1 MPFLRLRRR
10 LIPVLAV
17 FLALSFLRPSGVSA
31 GLTDPKLH
39 WKTVKTEH
47 FAFTYYEGEE
57 KVVERLVAMAEDV
70 YRRITGKFDAHPWG
84 RTEVVVVDNHD
95 LANGFTL
102 VIPYNIVV
110 LRAVPPFADS
120 TLANYDDWLRDLFIH
135 EYTHVVHIT
144 DTRYPAKALKF
155 VVGKLMAPNGLTPG
169 WVTEGIATYF
179 ETEQTTKGRGRS
191 AFTDMLLRTD
201 ILNGRFQ
208 KIDEMAG
215 TKYEW
220 PAWQAQYLYG
230 VGFWQFLAE
239 KYGESKMIEF
249 SHHYGSSLRFFM
261 LNSQARRSYRKERT
275 PEEEKL
281 CSETHWT
288 DRGTYK
294 TKRTYPET
302 CDDEGRS
309 FLKLW
314 EEWRD
319 ELTKRYG
326 ETKAAVLAAGLKE
339 GDAYLTPDKGGSY
352 SMPTF
357 SPDGKKLAYVA
368 TSIHHRSELRLKD
381 LATQKERVLL
391 KGRDPQQMS
400 FSPDGE
406 ELVLSYVTTYQR
418 YNQFSDLF
426 EIDLK
431 TSKMKQLTHGARARD
446 PDVNHDGKIV
456 ASVQKTGDAELG
468 VFDPKTKEWRTIF
481 RATQFDHPRWMPNGR
496 DVVVSVHKNGQRDL
510 WVIDSES
517 GEGSRITDDG
527 AIEDRPVIDREE
539 RVVYYVSDKSGIAN
553 VYRYDPYTKSNKPV
567 TNVLTGAF
575 APSFSPDGQIVYQ
588 YYNGKGFEIR
598 KTEARAVGGELPAAA
613 AGPAPVPS
621 ETRAGDRAEG
631 AESSTLL
638 SGAKKYSPFPKLLI
652 PRYILPNVSL
662 IDGAVFASA
671 TLSNFDPLQRH
682 YWFGDVTYR
691 SDNQF
696 VGFDFG
702 YSYNRYRPSFS
713 VGISDF
719 TVNYGDV
726 FGLGSDFFEERRR
739 VYGGVSVPLGS
750 HRASLQYF
758 FEDRTEE
765 SGLPPGTTLS
775 TLGHYAGF
783 LAYYNYTRLRGTA
796 AAISPEGGDRVTIGV
811 EGTNSILGSSNN
823 LEQFVVGGDFRKYI
837 LMPYSQH
844 HVIALRAAGG
854 AAFGDKLLQGNFV
867 LGGSLGESFITGSS
881 TRLFTLRGLPLATFS
896 RDRAWVAS
904 AEYRLPLFRLQ
915 RGLGTIP
922 LALNSAHLAFFTDVG
937 DAFNNPS
944 FRPMLGIGAE
954 IRGDFVIAYHLP
966 LMGRLGYGII
976 LTNRDRIAGVPDS
989 LTGADARNGV
999 LILEVGTS
1007 F

>member
-1 MPFLRLRRR
+1 M
-10 LIPVLAV
+10 
-17 FLALSFLRPSGVSA
+17 RPSGVSA

-47 FAFTYYEGEE
+47 FSIHYYEGEE
-57 KVVERLVAMAEDV
+57 KVVERLVTIAEDV
-70 YRRITGKFDAHPWG
+70 YKNLTGKFDARPWG

-102 VIPYNIVV
+102 IIPYNLVV

-120 TLANYDDWLRDLFIH
+120 TLANYDDWIRELFIH

-144 DTRYPAKALKF
+144 DTDYPARALKVF
-155 VVGKLMAPNGLTPG
+155 LGKLMAPNGLTPG
-169 WVTEGIATYF
+169 WVTEGIATYL

-191 AFTDMLLRTD
+191 TFTDMLLRTD

-208 KIDEMAG
+208 AIDEMAG

-239 KYGESKMIEF
+239 KYGEDKMIEF
-249 SHHYGSSLRFFM
+249 SHNYGSSLRFFM
-261 LNSQARRSYRKERT
+261 LNSQAKRSYKKKRT

-302 CDDEGRS
+302 CDDVGRS
-309 FLKLW
+309 FIKLW
-314 EEWRD
+314 EEWKE
-319 ELTKRYG
+319 ELTRRYG
-326 ETKAAVLAAGLKE
+326 ETRAVLTAAGLQE
-339 GDAYLTPDKGGSY
+339 GEGYLTPDKGGSY
-352 SMPTF
+352 SMPTL
-357 SPDGKKLAYVA
+357 SPDGKKLAYLA

-381 LATQKERVLL
+381 LETQKDRVLL
-391 KGRDPQQMS
+391 KGRDLQQMS

-406 ELVLSYVTTYQR
+406 KLALSYLTTHKR
-418 YNQFSDLF
+418 YNQYSDLF

-431 TSKMKQLTHGARARD
+431 TGKVKQLTHGARARD
-446 PDVNHDGKIV
+446 PDVNHDGRIV
-456 ASVQKTGDAELG
+456 ASVQKTGHGELA
-468 VFDPKTKEWRTIF
+468 VFDPKTKEWKTIF
-481 RATQFDHPRWMPNGR
+481 TATQFDHPRWMPNGR

-517 GEGSRITDDG
+517 GVGSRVTNDG
-527 AIEDRPVIDREE
+527 AIEDRPIVDREA

-567 TNVLTGAF
+567 TNVLSGAF
-575 APSFSPDGQIVYQ
+575 APSLGPDRSLVYQ
-588 YYNGKGFEIR
+588 YYNGRGFEIR
-598 KTEARAVGGELPAAA
+598 KAETRAVAGELPAAPK
-613 AGPAPVPS
+613 GPSPGLSKTRGEDGGSLPAS
-621 ETRAGDRAEG
+621 EEGNGAEG
-631 AESSTLL
+631 GILL
-638 SGAKKYSPFPKLLI
+638 AGAKKYSPFPKLLI
-652 PRYILPNVSL
+652 PRYILPNFSF
-662 IDGAVFASA
+662 IDGAVFVSA

-682 YWFGDVTYR
+682 YWFGDITYR

-696 VGFDFG
+696 IGFDLG
-702 YSYNRYRPSFS
+702 YTYNRYRPSFS
-713 VGISDF
+713 VGFSDF
-719 TVNYGDV
+719 SVNYGDV
-726 FGLGSDFFEERRR
+726 FGLGADFFEERRR
-739 VYGGVSVPLGS
+739 AYGGVSVPFGS
-750 HRASLQYF
+750 HRVSLQYF
-758 FEDRTEE
+758 FEDRSEE

-775 TLGHYAGF
+775 TLGRYAGF
-783 LAYYNYTRLRGTA
+783 LAFYNYTRLRGTA

-811 EGTNSILGSSNN
+811 EGTNSVLGSSNR
-823 LEQFVVGGDFRKYI
+823 LEQFVVGGDIRKYI
-837 LMPYSQH
+837 LMPYSKH

-904 AEYRLPLFRLQ
+904 AEYRMPLFRLQ
-915 RGLGTIP
+915 RGIGTLP

-944 FRPMLGIGAE
+944 FRPLLGVGAE
-954 IRGDFVIAYHLP
+954 VRGDFVIGYHIP

-999 LILEVGTS
+999 LILELGTS

>member
-1 MPFLRLRRR
+1 MNLLRLPR
-10 LIPVLAV
+10 LLVLAV
-17 FLALSFLRPSGVSA
+17 VLSLFGSTDAFA
-31 GLTDPKLH
+31 GLTDPKLR

-47 FAFTYYEGEE
+47 FNIHYYDGEE
-57 KVVERLVAMAEDV
+57 KVVERLIPIAEDT
-70 YRRITGKFDAHPWG
+70 YKSLTAKFDARPAG
-84 RTEVVVVDNHD
+84 RTEIVVVDNHD

-102 VIPYNIVV
+102 VIPYNMVV

-120 TLANYDDWLRDLFIH
+120 TLANYDDWLRELFIH

-155 VVGKLMAPNGLTPG
+155 LVGKLMAPNGLTPG

-191 AFTDMLLRTD
+191 SFTDMLLRTD

-220 PAWQAQYLYG
+220 PSWQAQYLYG

-239 KYGESKMIEF
+239 KYGEDKMIEF
-249 SHHYGSSLRFFM
+249 SHNYGSSLRFFM
-261 LNSQARRSYRKERT
+261 LNSHARRSYRKERT
-275 PEEEKL
+275 PEEDKL
-281 CSETHWT
+281 CAETHWT

-319 ELTKRYG
+319 ELAKRYG
-326 ETKAAVLAAGLKE
+326 ETKAALTAAGLRE
-339 GDAYLTPDKGGSY
+339 GDGYLTPDKGGSY

-381 LATQKERVLL
+381 LTTQKERVLL
-391 KGRDPQQMS
+391 KGRDLQQMS

-406 ELVLSYVTTYQR
+406 RLVLSYVTTHKR
-418 YNQFSDLF
+418 YNQYSDLF

-431 TSKMKQLTHGARARD
+431 TGKMKQLTHGARARD
-446 PDVNHDGKIV
+446 PDVNRDGRIV
-456 ASVQKTGDAELG
+456 AAVQKTGHGELA
-468 VFDPKTKEWRTIF
+468 VFDPKTKEWKTVF
-481 RATQFDHPRWMPNGR
+481 TASQFDHPRWMPNGE
-496 DVVVSVHKNGQRDL
+496 DVVVSVHKDGQRDL
-510 WVIDSES
+510 WIVNAAS
-517 GEGSRITDDG
+517 GEGSRVTDDA
-527 AIEDRPVIDREE
+527 AIEDRPIVDREE
-539 RVVYYVSDKSGIAN
+539 RVVYYVSDKSGIPN

-575 APSFSPDGQIVYQ
+575 APSFGPDRSIVYQ
-588 YYNGKGFEIR
+588 YYNGRGFEIR
-598 KTEARAVGGELPAAA
+598 KTEARTLGGELPAAP
-613 AGPAPVPS
+613 AGPSPS
-621 ETRAGDRAEG
+621 LSKARDADGTGG
-631 AESSTLL
+631 AQPADLA
-638 SGAKKYSPFPKLLI
+638 GAKNYSPFPKLLI

-671 TLSNFDPLQRH
+671 TLSNFDPLYRH
-682 YWFGDVTYR
+682 FWFADVTYR

-696 VGFDFG
+696 VGFDLG
-702 YSYNRYRPSFS
+702 YTYNRYLPSFS

-719 TVNYGDV
+719 SVNYGDV
-726 FGLGSDFFEERRR
+726 FGLGVDFFEERRR
-739 VYGGVSVPLGS
+739 AYGGVSMPIKGN

-758 FEDRTEE
+758 FEDRSEQ
-765 SGLPPGTTLS
+765 SGLPPGTTLP
-775 TLGHYAGF
+775 TLGNYAGF
-783 LAYYNYTRLRGTA
+783 YAQYSYGRTRATS
-796 AAISPEGGDRVTIGV
+796 AAISPEGGDRVTIGL
-811 EGTNSILGSSNN
+811 EGTNSVFGASNQ
-823 LEQFVVGGDFRKYI
+823 LEQIVIGGDFRKYI
-837 LMPYSQH
+837 LMPYSKH

-854 AAFGDKLLQGNFV
+854 AAFGDQLLQGNFV
-867 LGGSLGESFITGSS
+867 LGGSLGESIFTGSS
-881 TRLFTLRGLPLATFS
+881 TRLFTLRGLPLSTFS

-904 AEYRLPLFRLQ
+904 AEYRMPLFRLQ
-915 RGLGTIP
+915 RGLGTVP
-922 LALNSAHLAFFTDVG
+922 VALNSAHLAVFTDVG

-944 FRPMLGIGAE
+944 FRPLLGIGAE
-954 IRGDFVIAYHLP
+954 LRGDFIIGYHIP
-966 LMGRLGYGII
+966 VMGRLGYGVI
-976 LTNRDRIAGVPDS
+976 LTHRDRIAGVTDS

-999 LILEVGTS
+999 VILEVGTS

>member
-1 MPFLRLRRR
+1 MNFLRLRWI
-10 LIPVLAV
+10 LVLAV
-17 FLALSFLRPSGVSA
+17 FLSFLRPAVVSA

-47 FAFTYYEGEE
+47 FTIHYYEGEE
-57 KVVERLVAMAEDV
+57 KVVERLLTIAEDA
-70 YRRITGKFDAHPWG
+70 YTRITGKFDARPWG
-84 RTEVVVVDNHD
+84 RTEVVVVDDHD

-102 VIPYNIVV
+102 VIPYNMIV

-120 TLANYDDWLRDLFIH
+120 TLANYDDWLRELFLH

-191 AFTDMLLRTD
+191 TFTDMLLRTD

-239 KYGESKMIEF
+239 RYGEDKMIEF
-249 SHHYGSSLRFFM
+249 SHNYGSSLRFFM
-261 LNSQARRSYRKERT
+261 LNSQAKRSYRQERT

-281 CSETHWT
+281 CAEDQWT
-288 DRGTYK
+288 DRGSYQVK
-294 TKRTYPET
+294 KTYPET
-302 CDDEGRS
+302 CGDRGRS
-309 FLKLW
+309 FLQLW
-314 EEWRD
+314 EEWRT

-326 ETKAAVLAAGLKE
+326 ETKTAVVATGLKE
-339 GDAYLTPDKGGSY
+339 GDGYLTPDKGGSY

-357 SPDGKKLAYVA
+357 SPDGKKLAYLA
-368 TSIHHRSELRLKD
+368 TSIHHRSEVRLKD
-381 LATQKERVLL
+381 LTTQKERVLL
-391 KGRDPQQMS
+391 KSRDLQQMS

-406 ELVLSYVTTYQR
+406 KLVLSYVTTHKR
-418 YNQFSDLF
+418 YNQYSDLF

-431 TSKMKQLTHGARARD
+431 TGKMKQLTRGARARD
-446 PDVNHDGKIV
+446 PDVNRDGKIV
-456 ASVQKTGDAELG
+456 ASVQKTGHGELA
-468 VFDPKTKEWRTIF
+468 VFDPKTKEWKTIF
-481 RATQFDHPRWMPNGR
+481 TATQFDHPRWMPNGR

-510 WVIDSES
+510 WVVDTES
-517 GEGSRITDDG
+517 GEGSRVTDDD
-527 AIEDRPVIDREE
+527 AIEDRPVVDREE

-575 APSFSPDGQIVYQ
+575 SPSLGADGSVLYQ

-598 KTEARAVGGELPAAA
+598 KVTRSAAEVPNVPRGSRVSIDAKDAKSPESGPVAELN
-613 AGPAPVPS
+613 
-621 ETRAGDRAEG
+621 
-631 AESSTLL
+631 
-638 SGAKKYSPFPKLLI
+638 AKPYSPFPKLLI

-671 TLSNFDPLQRH
+671 TLSNFDPLYRH
-682 YWFGDVTYR
+682 FWFADVTYR

-696 VGFDFG
+696 VGFDLG
-702 YSYNRYRPSFS
+702 YTYNRYRPSFS

-719 TVNYGDV
+719 SVNYGDV
-726 FGLGSDFFEERRR
+726 FGLGVDFFEERRR
-739 VYGGVSVPLGS
+739 AYGGISVPFLGT

-758 FEDRTEE
+758 FEDRSEQ
-765 SGLPPGTTLS
+765 SGLPPGTTLP
-775 TLGHYAGF
+775 TLGRYAGF
-783 LAYYNYTRLRGTA
+783 YAQYAYGKMRSTA
-796 AAISPEGGDRVTIGV
+796 AAISPEGGDRVTVGL
-811 EGTNSILGSSNN
+811 EGTNSVFGASNQ
-823 LEQFVVGGDFRKYI
+823 LEQIVISGDVRKYI
-837 LMPYSQH
+837 LMPYSRH

-854 AAFGDKLLQGNFV
+854 AAFGDQLLQGNFV
-867 LGGSLGESFITGSS
+867 LGGSLGESAFTGSS
-881 TRLFTLRGLPLATFS
+881 SRLFTLRGLPLSTFA

-915 RGLGTIP
+915 RGLGTLP
-922 LALNSAHLAFFTDVG
+922 FALNSAHLAFFTDVG

-944 FRPMLGIGAE
+944 FRPMLGVGAE
-954 IRGDFVIAYHLP
+954 IRGDFIIGYHLP
-966 LMGRLGYGII
+966 IMGRLGYGVI
-976 LTNRDRIAGVPDS
+976 LTNRNRIAGVTDS

-999 LILEVGTS
+999 VILELGTS